1 MTVGPSEWAT
11 AQFGVD
17 AESTAGAIVAGLLAA
32 HTRAVHAH
40 IGGGLDTADAYGGV
54 MWLAAAEEILNRVAD
69 IAGAG
74 RIKPERARY
83 SLGVVNN
90 SVIFPQRIGTDLRT
104 PPTEAKLAMSRV
116 KADIFSLGP
125 ATAPT
130 IERPTLFDDLTVDT
144 TQETTLEDIGDL
156 NEAGL
161 VVVAYVSSSDGGLLR
176 VWWGHAALLDDGHLD
191 WHHLEPLDLNQPE
204 TVTRRA
210 DLHLITAGP
219 HNEPASRRF
228 NDVPLEET
236 PLGLRNPLIA
246 PTEDPKEPEL
256 PTGGTDDS

>member
-1 MTVGPSEWAT
+1 VTVEASEWAT

-17 AESTAGAIVAGLLAA
+17 ADSTAGAIVAGLHAA
-32 HTRAVHAH
+32 HTRSVQAH
-40 IGGGLDTADAYGGV
+40 IGGGLGTADAYGGV
-54 MWLAAAEEILNRVAD
+54 MWLAAADEILNRLAD
-69 IAGAG
+69 IEGAG

-116 KADIFSLGP
+116 RADIFSLGP
-125 ATAPT
+125 APS
-130 IERPTLFDDLTVDT
+130 IEHPTLFDVTTVDVA
-144 TQETTLEDIGDL
+144 QETTLEDVGDL

-161 VVVAYVSSSDGGLLR
+161 VVVAYVSSPDGGLLR
-176 VWWGHAALLDDGHLD
+176 VWWGHAALLDDGRLD
-191 WHHLEPLDLNQPE
+191 WHHIEQLDLNQPE
-204 TVTRRA
+204 AVTRRA
-210 DLHLITAGP
+210 DLRLVTTGP
-219 HNEPASRRF
+219 HDQPASRRF

-236 PLGLRNPLIA
+236 PLGLRNPLI
-246 PTEDPKEPEL
+246 PPMQEPQEPEL